1 MSYNSH
7 YGGSSSNPSSNE
19 NNRERDRDRDRD
31 RDRGYYPRYPNQQKR
46 FTSGA
51 GYQEQLSLRGYRRQD
66 NREYYGYRSGYG
78 RGSTSG
84 SSSGNGLQNNRRRPD
99 KYDSYQGSKYRPSS
113 RGKSGPPAGQTASTQ
128 NNSPWNT
135 SSANHGAS
143 GDYDHGSY
151 YSQRNSYDERFDA
164 RGDETGVDFADERR
178 TAGRKN
184 DWDSLQFPNQRSHY
198 RNHHGRD
205 QYKPEGP
212 SRSEQRRS
220 DSLNR
225 PEGLAFSERLSRP
238 EGSTSSKV
246 TLTTP
251 ENLDRLRSQS
261 VEPRAAELTRQ
272 SEEFKNKERPLKDDR
287 LLHLFDEL
295 EEPEVKYANEEK
307 SQEREESKATAPEQ
321 KEVADLSK
329 SVKTEAAGLKNASD
343 NLTGRNDSDLE
354 ADKNTSKFE
363 NDNEESSM
371 AVEEESST
379 AVDIE
384 PTKEDAILLE
394 TSIKESAREEPPQEG
409 PDGATSEEADS
420 STQQTKG
427 EAEVQVSE
435 SAVETHSGSN
445 GTTEQKAFDSP
456 VAANIDT
463 SMLSPVGSPISDS
476 KVIRELNLIAEK
488 EHDGEENDG
497 DISEAETVVTEG
509 TAPLDKAKSLLRKEQ
524 DDSRRKLK
532 RKVIYSSDEEDEGS
546 DKDDEVVTKSPTS
559 TTSSNLADAPKVSK
573 LEAHSTH
580 EDDLNDSEASSID
593 RDDKENKWSRKKK
606 DYKIKRDSTGRSLLQ
621 RACKKGDLQEV
632 KNLIERG
639 ADANESDFGGFT
651 CLHEAALAGN
661 TEIAEY
667 LIDQGA
673 NVNKQALEFG
683 DYETPLMDA
692 AENKHIETV
701 KVLLKHGAD
710 PDICNA
716 DGYSALTKLY
726 HLQDEKED
734 YEEIIELLDAASQ
747 VGGKSSLQAVSQ
759 SPRRII
765 EDPTETYFKDLVRKK
780 SSATIFKYLAQGLK
794 ESAAAD
800 FVTHAYSLQKTP
812 DILNVAA
819 RNGYVELVD
828 ILLGLN
834 PGSFDI
840 NQKNRIGVTVL
851 LATVGRG
858 YYDVVKFLLSK
869 GADPTIKRDKD
880 GLNALQVAKH
890 SAQHDPREVILLEQY
905 LSGQVP
911 KDSKTPQPQET
922 RGDVKDMDLDEPVP
936 ARAEK
941 KRKLSQD
948 IEGSVKRAKSKE
960 LEPNPK
966 EHAQFHDPFH
976 KSKEVSFKDTP
987 IMDTDATE
995 QGLAESHK
1003 REPSVKKEHVE
1014 EPRQVSPPFDH
1025 DLKRQRLK
1033 SSASASPGPLT
1044 KAQEEQKIKAAE
1056 EAKHWQEK
1064 VQAKKRARKEMFL
1077 LAEKEKEKKRKED
1090 EVKKIEE
1097 MKQLKEKEVE
1107 EKLKEAEEAKRL
1119 VQEMEKKRFAMEVQ
1133 SIINK
1138 YPIGLQEAS
1147 FNGSISDKERLKFS
1161 PLYVFEH
1168 EEESWVVDLQ
1178 VALLLAAPVSE
1189 IHKHCNISN
1198 SPPISQAAK
1207 EAMWPLF
1214 FHMVGIGRHDR
1225 VDKQGC
1231 AKFKTLE
1238 LRYLKLNEVALFV
1251 REQYPE
1257 VNSLIWNNG
1266 KLTRV
1271 KLDIKPEKSESS
1283 VTPLVAEKTSATS
1296 FIPPKWRQRLDVLRT
1311 IQSANVPLW

>member
-7 YGGSSSNPSSNE
+7 YGGSSSNPSSNGD
-19 NNRERDRDRDRD
+19 NRERDRDRDRD

-46 FTSGA
+46 FSPGS

-78 RGSTSG
+78 RGN
-84 SSSGNGLQNNRRRPD
+84 SSGASSGLQNNRRRPD

-113 RGKSGPPAGQTASTQ
+113 RGKSGPPSGQTASNQ
-128 NNSPWNT
+128 NNSPWNS
-135 SSANHGAS
+135 SSANHTNAP
-143 GDYDHGSY
+143 GDYDNGY
-151 YSQRNSYDERFDA
+151 YSQRNSYDERYDA
-164 RGDETGVDFADERR
+164 RGDEPGIDFADERR

-184 DWDSLQFPNQRSHY
+184 DWDSPQFPNQRSHY
-198 RNHHGRD
+198 RNHHERD
-205 QYKPEGP
+205 QYKPEGL
-212 SRSEQRRS
+212 SRSERRRS
-220 DSLNR
+220 DSLNG
-225 PEGLAFSERLSRP
+225 PEGIALSERLSRP
-238 EGSTSSKV
+238 EGTSSSKK
-246 TLTTP
+246 TLNTP

-261 VEPRAAELTRQ
+261 VEPRAAESNRTT
-272 SEEFKNKERPLKDDR
+272 EEIANKEQPVKDER
-287 LLHLFDEL
+287 LLHLFDEP
-295 EEPEVKYANEEK
+295 EEPEVKNANEVK
-307 SQEREESKATAPEQ
+307 SQAPEESRAIAPEQ
-321 KEVADLSK
+321 TEVADLSK
-329 SVKTEAAGLKNASD
+329 SVKIEAFGLKKASD
-343 NLTGRNDSDLE
+343 NLESLNDSDHE
-354 ADKNTSKFE
+354 ADKNSSKVE
-363 NDNEESSM
+363 NAKKESSK
-371 AVEEESST
+371 AAEEESSK

-384 PTKEDAILLE
+384 PTKEVATALK
-394 TSIKESAREEPPQEG
+394 TSKEEAAKEKPAQEG
-409 PDGATSEEADS
+409 PAGATSEEADS
-420 STQQTKG
+420 SATKQTNDK
-427 EAEVQVSE
+427 AEVQVTE
-435 SAVETHSGSN
+435 SAVETHNGPN

-488 EHDGEENDG
+488 EHQGVENDG
-497 DISEAETVVTEG
+497 DISEAETVVTED

-524 DDSRRKLK
+524 DGTRRKLK
-532 RKVIYSSDEEDEGS
+532 RKVIYSSDEEDE
-546 DKDDEVVTKSPTS
+546 KDEDVATKTPESPTLAKVA
-559 TTSSNLADAPKVSK
+559 NMADAPIVSK
-573 LEAHSTH
+573 AETHSTN
-580 EDDLNDSEASSID
+580 EDDLNDSEAGSGD
-593 RDDKENKWSRKKK
+593 KEDKENKWSRKKK

-632 KNLIERG
+632 KNLIARG
-639 ADANESDFGGFT
+639 ADANENDFGGFT
-651 CLHEAALAGN
+651 CLHEAALAGH

-701 KVLLKHGAD
+701 KVLLMHGAD

-726 HLQDEKED
+726 HLQDEEED
-734 YEEIIELLDAASQ
+734 YEGIIELLDAASQ
-747 VGGKSSLQAVSQ
+747 AGGKSSLQAVSQ

-765 EDPTETYFKDLVRKK
+765 EDPTESYFTDLVRKK

-819 RNGYVELVD
+819 RNGHIELVD

-911 KDSKTPQPQET
+911 KDSKTPQPEKT
-922 RGDVKDMDLDEPVP
+922 GADAIDMDLDEPAP

-941 KRKLSQD
+941 KRRLSED
-948 IEGSVKRAKSKE
+948 RGGSMKRAKSKE
-960 LEPNPK
+960 LEASPK
-966 EHAQFHDPFH
+966 ELAQFHDPVH

-995 QGLAESHK
+995 QSLAESPK
-1003 REPSVKKEHVE
+1003 QETMVKKEYVE
-1014 EPRQVSPPFDH
+1014 ESRQVSPPFDH

-1077 LAEKEKEKKRKED
+1077 LAEREKEKKRKED

-1107 EKLKEAEEAKRL
+1107 EKMKEAEEAKRL

-1133 SIINK
+1133 SIIKK

-1147 FNGSISDKERLKFS
+1147 FDGSISDKERLKFA

-1178 VALLLAAPVSE
+1178 VALLLAAPVPD
-1189 IHKHCNISN
+1189 IHRHCNIAN

-1238 LRYLKLNEVALFV
+1238 LRYLKLSEVALFV

-1271 KLDIKPEKSESS
+1271 KLDIKPEKSDSS
-1283 VTPLVAEKTSATS
+1283 VTPLVTEKTSATS

-1311 IQSANVPLW
+1311 IRSANVPLW